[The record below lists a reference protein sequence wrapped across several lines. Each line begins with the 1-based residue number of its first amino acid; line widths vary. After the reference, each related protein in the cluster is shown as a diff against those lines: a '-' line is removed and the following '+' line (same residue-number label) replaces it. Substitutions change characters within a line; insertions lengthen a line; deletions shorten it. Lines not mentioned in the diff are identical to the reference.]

1 MLFTTAF
8 WKGAAERALKS
19 GAQFALLTLGVG
31 LTAGAVDGETA
42 QVINA
47 FTVNFVTLGGTFL
60 GGALVSVLTSITFSG
75 NVSNETSSGAHV
87 AE

>member
-1 MLFTTAF
+1 MFNLEF
-8 WKGAAERALKS
+8 WKGVAERGIKS

-47 FTVNFVTLGGTFL
+47 FTVNFVTLGGAFL
-60 GGALVSVLTSITFSG
+60 GGVLVSALTSLAFPS
-75 NVSNETSSGAHV
+75 NVPSLSRPGKHE

>member
-31 LTAGAVDGETA
+31 LTAGTVDGETA

-47 FTVNFVTLGGTFL
+47 FTVNLATLGGTFL

-75 NVSNETSSGAHV
+75 NVSNETPSGAHV

>member
-1 MLFTTAF
+1 MFTLEF
-8 WKGAAERALKS
+8 WRGVAERGIKS

-31 LTAGAVDGETA
+31 LTAGTVDGETA

-47 FTVNFVTLGGTFL
+47 FTVNFVTLGGAFA
-60 GGALVSVLTSITFSG
+60 GGVLVSALTSLALPG
-75 NVSNETSSGAHV
+75 NVPSASRPGKHE

>member
-1 MLFTTAF
+1 MWTKKF
-8 WKGAAERALKS
+8 WKGAAERGIKS

-47 FTVNFVTLGGTFL
+47 FTVNFATLGGAFL
-60 GGALVSVLTSITFSG
+60 GGVLVSALTSLAFPSKVPDSEYDG
-75 NVSNETSSGAHV
+75 KHV
-87 AE
+87 AD

>member
-1 MLFTTAF
+1 MVNMFTIAF
-8 WKGAAERALKS
+8 WKGATERAVKS

-31 LTAGAVDGETA
+31 VTAGAVDGETA

-47 FTVNFVTLGGTFL
+47 FAVNFATLGGAFL
-60 GGALVSVLTSITFSG
+60 GGVLVSALTSLAFSS
-75 NVSNETSSGAHV
+75 NVPNQHQ